1 MIRLCVI
8 CVICGQ
14 CFAQSLGIYQW
25 AGQVNSL
32 SLPALH
38 EFGVDTARI
47 FVGAK
52 YDYRHPE
59 RSPKRFRGRSLTAI
73 LARYRPLLDD
83 PKIKTVWLTAYPVI
97 RGDEIDL
104 RREVSEADWVEEGK
118 QMRDMVAWLRRNYP
132 RKVILISNHEADE
145 KLKEAPAANVIRDYQ
160 LRYEAVRSA
169 RGTAR
174 IFWGVE
180 ISKWKLDAGT
190 NALATVLP
198 KLQYDFVSFSAWE
211 AVVPGNIRE
220 ALDDIASR
228 TRPSDEGRAFFGDRH
243 VLIGEFGLAREW
255 KLETSKLQPFLDAL
269 AENRTRYAIYWQLYD
284 NTSGDVRGFGLLDPK
299 GRFTCT
305 GLQFLKRKPPSSRV
319 ACR

>member
-1 MIRLCVI
+1 MKFFALCVI
-8 CVICGQ
+8 CGSA
-14 CFAQSLGIYQW
+14 FAQSLGIYQW
-25 AGQVNSL
+25 AGQVHSL
-32 SLPALH
+32 SLPAIY
-38 EFGVDTARI
+38 EFGFDTARI

-52 YDYRHPE
+52 YDYRYPE

-104 RREVSEADWVEEGK
+104 RREVSEADWAEEAA
-118 QMRDMVAWLRRNYP
+118 QMRDMVRWLRRNYP
-132 RKVILISNHEADE
+132 GKVILISNHEADE

-160 LRYEAVRSA
+160 VRYEAVRSA

-190 NALATVLP
+190 NALATVVPQLS
-198 KLQYDFVSFSAWE
+198 YDFVSFSAWE
-211 AVVPGNIRE
+211 TVVKGNIRE
-220 ALDDIASR
+220 ALDDIGAR

-255 KLETSKLQPFLDAL
+255 KLETTALQPFFDVLS
-269 AENRTRYAIYWQLYD
+269 ENRTRYAVYWQLYD
-284 NTSGDVRGFGLLDPK
+284 NTSGDVRGFGLLDPA
-299 GRFTCT
+299 GRVTCT
-305 GLQFLKRKPPSSRV
+305 GLKFLKRKPPPSRV
-319 ACR
+319 VCP